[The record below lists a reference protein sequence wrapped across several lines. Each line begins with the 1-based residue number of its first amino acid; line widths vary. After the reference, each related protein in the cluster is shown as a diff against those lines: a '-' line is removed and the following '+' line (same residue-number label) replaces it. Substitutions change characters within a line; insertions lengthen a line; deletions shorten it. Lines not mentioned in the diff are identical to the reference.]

1 MSHERKGSARRYR
14 EAAEAYLGGRK
25 VEAAGVFQ
33 RPSWLS
39 PGHETEGSFRGLEAL
54 EERLTHGRLGPLPTS
69 FLLAVTK
76 DKVHAFT
83 YGGEGQDFQVREEI
97 AVFDRDEVRMR
108 SIAGGEVVQ
117 LSGMEKGR
125 TRQID
130 LDGEVVKKSPGATE
144 VLAALLE

>member
-1 MSHERKGSARRYR
+1 MSEERKGATRYR

-33 RPSWLS
+33 RPGWLT
-39 PGHETEGSFRGLEAL
+39 PGHETGSFRGLEAL
-54 EERLTHGRLGPLPTS
+54 EERLTHGRPGGMPAS

-76 DKVHAFT
+76 DKVHAFR

-97 AVFDRDEVRMR
+97 AVLDRDEVRIR
-108 SIAGGEVVQ
+108 SIAGGKVLQ
-117 LSGMEKGR
+117 LSGMETGR

-144 VLAALLE
+144 VLAALSE

>member
-1 MSHERKGSARRYR
+1 MSEERKGATRYR

-33 RPSWLS
+33 RPGWLT

-54 EERLTHGRLGPLPTS
+54 EERLTHGRPGGMPAS

-76 DKVHAFT
+76 DKVHAFR

-97 AVFDRDEVRMR
+97 AVFDRDEVRIR
-108 SIAGGEVVQ
+108 SIAGGEVLQ
-117 LSGMEKGR
+117 LSGMETGR

-144 VLAALLE
+144 VLAAISE